1 MVEWPGRPFAT
12 LGSAIGVAAT
22 VWLARNRDADAAW
35 AILMAGALLWAPLGW
50 VYYEWFLFPPL
61 AALLAQRR
69 IPYAVWPLAI
79 AFVWPIT
86 GQDVRVT
93 GTFLD
98 GQIQSIY
105 FWGSARRPVR
115 LVQLDAS
122 DRRPTPTHDD
132 LAQPRAPS
140 LEPRRPAYFK
150 SYFFM

>member
-1 MVEWPGRPFAT
+1 
-12 LGSAIGVAAT
+12 
-22 VWLARNRDADAAW
+22 
-35 AILMAGALLWAPLGW
+35 MAGALLWAPLGW

-86 GQDVRVT
+86 ARDVRVT

-105 FWGSARRPVR
+105 FWGLLGLLLILCTSTIRP
-115 LVQLDAS
+115 LTDTHI
-122 DRRPTPTHDD
+122 RPDE
-132 LAQPRAPS
+132 PRAPN
-140 LEPRRPAYFK
+140 LEPRLPPT
-150 SYFFM
+150 